1 MSPGPGAVR
10 ALLLG
15 AAAVLLVAA
24 LLYNEFTLAPIA
36 REAFAPLTREKVRGV
51 QLGFAVAG
59 LLLLAA
65 SEAVRRS
72 SRLAR
77 WLSGRAAEVALLLLV
92 GLLPFAILDFGLRPF
107 LVPKTSLFVE
117 DSELGWRM
125 KPHAEGEW
133 GEVRVATNARGLR
146 GPDVAYPKPPG
157 VVRVLFLGDSVTFGY
172 GIERTEDVFPFRAG
186 RQWAS
191 ALAAEVE
198 IVDAAVGGY
207 SPWQERIFLQREG
220 VRYAPDLL
228 VVGFV
233 LNDVTE
239 KLTLVRFGG
248 SGRGWQLAQTA
259 QSALDRWLS
268 ASALATWLREGF
280 SVLRF
285 GSDVRLGAV
294 AEETLAVRQVSEEM
308 EQVIEAAWGITLEN
322 LSGILDV
329 ASARRI
335 PALIV
340 VFPYAFQ
347 LDGDPAD
354 QTAQRRLE
362 RFASERGAPLLDLLP
377 HFLRDEDPARLMLD
391 DSHLSVEG
399 HALAAGLIAEYA
411 LERGLLGPAAR

>member
-1 MSPGPGAVR
+1 VVR

-15 AAAVLLVAA
+15 AAALLLVAA

-36 REAFAPLTREKVRGV
+36 RETFAPLTREKIRGV
-51 QLGFAVAG
+51 QLGFASAG
-59 LLLLAA
+59 LLLLAV
-65 SEAVRRS
+65 SEVVRRS
-72 SRLAR
+72 SRLTR
-77 WLSGRAAEVALLLLV
+77 RLSGRVAEVVLLLLA
-92 GLLPFAILDFGLRPF
+92 GLLPLAVLDFGLRPF
-107 LVPKTSLFVE
+107 VVPKTTLFVE
-117 DSELGWRM
+117 DPELGWRM
-125 KPHAEGEW
+125 KPNAEGEW
-133 GEVRVATNARGLR
+133 GEVRVATNAHGFR
-146 GPDVAYPKPPG
+146 GPDLAHAKPPG

-186 RQWAS
+186 REWAS
-191 ALAAEVE
+191 TLGVEVE
-198 IVDAAVGGY
+198 IVDAAIGGY
-207 SPWQERIFLQREG
+207 SPWQERILLEREG
-220 VRYAPDLL
+220 LRYAPDLL

-248 SGRGWQLAQTA
+248 SERGWQLAQTA
-259 QSALDRWLS
+259 QGALDRWLS

-294 AEETLAVRQVSEEM
+294 AEETRAVRQMSEEM
-308 EQVIEAAWGITLEN
+308 EQVIEAAWSITLEN
-322 LSGILDV
+322 LAGILDT

-347 LDGDPAD
+347 LDGDPAH

-362 RFASERGAPLLDLLP
+362 RFAAERGTPLLDLLP
-377 HFLRDEDPARLMLD
+377 DFLRDEDPSRLMLD
-391 DSHLSVEG
+391 ASHLSVEG
-399 HALAAGLIAEYA
+399 HALVGTLIAEYA
-411 LERGLLGPAAR
+411 LERGLLGTVAR